1 MKDSNN
7 ILYSEEDNFF
17 MFKKEHYILVDY
29 YIKGFKKEYG
39 IDIKTIN
46 TKDIKARKI
55 FVRN

>member
-1 MKDSNN
+1 
-7 ILYSEEDNFF
+7 